1 MKLFPTK
8 QSMCLG
14 LALLALTL
22 PASAQLSSHP
32 ATAEDARPNDP
43 KVPDS
48 YALSA
53 KFDRILVLRAKNK
66 TDLLTEMEK
75 QVKAQNIKNAVILS
89 GIGSVRGYRLHN
101 VTGRDYPVPD
111 MFFSAPTTPADFI
124 GMNGYI
130 VNGVIHAH
138 VTLALG
144 DNKGTTVSGH
154 LEKGTEVLTFA
165 IVTVGVLDTDLG
177 RVDDATYR

>member
-1 MKLFPTK
+1 MKL
-8 QSMCLG
+8 SAY
-14 LALLALTL
+14 LALFLLASFL
-22 PASAQLSSHP
+22 PASAQVVRHP
-32 ATAEDARPNDP
+32 ATPEDARPNDSR
-43 KVPDS
+43 VPDS
-48 YALSA
+48 YVLTA
-53 KFDRILVLRAKNK
+53 KFDRVLVLRAKNK

-75 QVKAQNIKNAVILS
+75 QVKQQNIRNAVILS
-89 GIGSVRGYRLHN
+89 GIGSVRGYRFHN

-111 MFFSAPTTPADFI
+111 MFVSAPNTPADFI
-124 GMNGYI
+124 AMNGYV

-138 VTLALG
+138 MTLALG

-165 IVTVGVLDTDLG
+165 VITLGVLNTDLG

>member
-1 MKLFPTK
+1 MKLLTV
-8 QSMCLG
+8 LAAG
-14 LALLALTL
+14 LLLAAAPLQ
-22 PASAQLSSHP
+22 AQVVRHP
-32 ATAEDARPNDP
+32 ATKEDTRPNDA

-48 YALSA
+48 YVLSG

-89 GIGSVRGYRLHN
+89 GIGSVRGYRFHN

-111 MFFSAPTTPADFI
+111 MFVSAPNTPADFI
-124 GMNGYI
+124 AMNGYV

-138 VTLALG
+138 VIMALG
-144 DNKGTTVSGH
+144 DNKGTTISGH
-154 LEKGTEVLTFA
+154 LEKGTEVLTFG
-165 IVTVGVLDTDLG
+165 IVTLGVLNTDLG

>member
-1 MKLFPTK
+1 MKL
-8 QSMCLG
+8 SAALI
-14 LALLALTL
+14 ALLLSVPL
-22 PASAQLSSHP
+22 PALAQIVTHP
-32 ATAEDARPNDP
+32 ATKEDTRPNDP

-48 YALSA
+48 YVLSG
-53 KFDRILVLRAKNK
+53 KFDRVLVLRAKFK

-89 GIGSVRGYRLHN
+89 GIGSVRGYRFHN

-111 MFFSAPTTPADFI
+111 MFVSAPNTPADFI
-124 GMNGYI
+124 GMNGYV

-138 VTLALG
+138 IILALG

-165 IVTVGVLDTDLG
+165 VVTLGVLGTDLG
-177 RVDDATYR
+177 RVDDLTYR

>member
-1 MKLFPTK
+1 MKLAT
-8 QSMCLG
+8 SLI
-14 LALLALTL
+14 ALWLLLPL
-22 PASAQLSSHP
+22 PAASQISRHP
-32 ATAEDARPNDP
+32 ATPEDTRPNNP

-48 YALSA
+48 YVLSGR
-53 KFDRILVLRAKNK
+53 FERILVLRAKNK

-101 VTGRDYPVPD
+101 VAGRDYPVPD
-111 MFFSAPTTPADFI
+111 MFFSAPSTPADFI
-124 GMNGYI
+124 AMNGY
-130 VNGVIHAH
+130 VNNGVIHAH
-138 VTLALG
+138 VVLALG

-165 IVTVGVLDTDLG
+165 VVTLGVLNFNLG